1 MKIISIVSA
10 KGGVGKTTLSANLG
24 IALAR
29 NGVPVLVID
38 LDPQD
43 ALRLHFS
50 GSSPTAQGLAQA
62 ALARLSW
69 QDALLSTNSA
79 CRLLPYGKVKE
90 SDRIAFEQLLRDQ
103 PWLLQDSLARLDMP
117 AKTVVIL
124 DTPPGP
130 SVYLSQALAASHTVV
145 IALLSDAASYATL
158 PLMHSLLQQYCLNRP
173 GFDNYAY
180 LVNQVDNSRQL
191 NSDVEHLMRMQF
203 GARALPLVHQDQAI
217 PEAMACNQFVGDYDP
232 LSRAA
237 DDINAVCV
245 QLLNRM
251 QVNDRVAA

>member
-24 IALAR
+24 IALGR
-29 NGVPVLVID
+29 RGIPVLVID

-50 GSSPTAQGLAQA
+50 CNTTSEQGLAKT
-62 ALARLSW
+62 ALISMKW
-69 QDALLSTNSA
+69 QDAILSTGND
-79 CRLLPYGKVKE
+79 CQLMPYGSVRE
-90 SDRIAFEQLLRDQ
+90 SERMAFEHLLREQ
-103 PWLLQDSLARLDMP
+103 PRLLQDRLAHLKLP
-117 AKTVVIL
+117 ANAVVIL

-130 SVYLSQALAASHTVV
+130 SVYLSQALTASNIAV

-158 PLMHSLLQQYCLNRP
+158 PLMQSLLQQYCLNRL
-173 GFDNYAY
+173 GFEDYAY
-180 LVNQVDNSRQL
+180 LINQVDNSRQL
-191 NSDVEHLMRMQF
+191 NRDVEHLMRMQF
-203 GARALPLVHQDQAI
+203 GSRALPLIHQDQAI

-237 DDINAVCV
+237 QDMNAVCA
-245 QLLNRM
+245 QLLYLMRA
-251 QVNDRVAA
+251 NDRAAA

>member
-29 NGVPVLVID
+29 SGVPVLVID

-43 ALRLHFS
+43 ALRLHFNGCS
-50 GSSPTAQGLAQA
+50 TAERGLARA
-62 ALARLSW
+62 ALAGVNW
-69 QDALLSTNSA
+69 QDAMLTTSSG
-79 CRLLPYGKVKE
+79 CRLLPYGSAKE
-90 SDRIAFEQLLRDQ
+90 SERMDFEQLLRDHPRQ
-103 PWLLQDSLARLDMP
+103 LRDNIAGLNLP
-117 AKTVVIL
+117 ADTVVIL

-130 SVYLSQALAASHTVV
+130 SVYLSQALTASNTVL

-217 PEAMACNQFVGDYDP
+217 PEAMACNQFVGEYDP
-232 LSRAA
+232 LCRAPQ
-237 DDINAVCV
+237 DMIAVCAQV
-245 QLLNRM
+245 LDLLRI
-251 QVNDRVAA
+251 NDRVAA

>member
-24 IALAR
+24 IALSRRA
-29 NGVPVLVID
+29 VPVLVID

-43 ALRLHFS
+43 ALRLHFGCNS
-50 GSSPTAQGLAQA
+50 TSEHGLARA
-62 ALARLSW
+62 TLAGMKW
-69 QDALLSTNSA
+69 QDAVLSTRSA
-79 CRLLPYGKVKE
+79 CQLLPYGSVKE
-90 SDRIAFEQLLRDQ
+90 SERIAFEQLLQDQ
-103 PWLLQDSLARLDMP
+103 PRQLRDNLARLMLP
-117 AKTVVIL
+117 ANTVVIL

-130 SVYLSQALAASHTVV
+130 SIYLSQALTASNTVV

-217 PEAMACNQFVGDYDP
+217 PEAMACNQFIGDYDP
-232 LSRAA
+232 LCRAA
-237 DDINAVCV
+237 QDMNAVCA
-245 QLLNRM
+245 QLLDLI
-251 QVNDRVAA
+251 QVNDLVGA